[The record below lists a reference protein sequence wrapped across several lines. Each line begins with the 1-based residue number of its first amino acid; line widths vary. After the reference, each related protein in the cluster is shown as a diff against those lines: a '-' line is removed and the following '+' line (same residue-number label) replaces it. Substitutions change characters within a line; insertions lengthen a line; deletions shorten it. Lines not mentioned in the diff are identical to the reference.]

1 MNDQRPLK
9 SHEWVMN
16 DLKKQLE
23 EGALAPGDRL
33 ASVVEL
39 AERYGVGR
47 STVREA
53 LSALKAMGMLDI
65 RQGGGTFV
73 KAVRPNAEPKHPSM
87 LHPEAWADRALSL
100 RHVLEVRRLLE
111 TGCAAL
117 AAANRTQDDVDQL
130 SAILDGMEA
139 RLDDEAFNEQAD
151 VRFHARIAA
160 ATGNPLLIQLM
171 ESLAHRLHDSMRDTR
186 ALWFYAE
193 RSTAKRLLE
202 EHRAIFEAIAEG
214 DAKQAEARMARHI
227 AKVEQVLEEKGAST
241 NE

>member
-1 MNDQRPLK
+1 MNENRPLK

-16 DLKKQLE
+16 DLRKQLE
-23 EGALAPGDRL
+23 EGALSPGDRL

-73 KAVRPNAEPKHPSM
+73 KATLPAAAPPHPGM
-87 LHPEAWADRALSL
+87 LQPEAWADRALTL
-100 RHVLEVRRLLE
+100 RHILEVRRVLE

-117 AAANRTQDDVDQL
+117 AAASRSADDL
-130 SAILDGMEA
+130 ARLAGTLAEMEA
-139 RLDDEAFNEQAD
+139 HMDDEAFNEQAD
-151 VRFHARIAA
+151 VRFHEQIAA
-160 ATGNPLLIQLM
+160 ATHNPLLMQLM
-171 ESLAHRLHDSMRDTR
+171 ETMAARLHDSMRDTR

-193 RSTAKRLLE
+193 RSTAERLLE
-202 EHRAIFEAIAEG
+202 EHRAIYEAIAEG
-214 DAKQAEARMARHI
+214 DAGAATLRMQLHI
-227 AKVEQVLEEKGAST
+227 AKVEQVLGEKGAGA
-241 NE
+241 